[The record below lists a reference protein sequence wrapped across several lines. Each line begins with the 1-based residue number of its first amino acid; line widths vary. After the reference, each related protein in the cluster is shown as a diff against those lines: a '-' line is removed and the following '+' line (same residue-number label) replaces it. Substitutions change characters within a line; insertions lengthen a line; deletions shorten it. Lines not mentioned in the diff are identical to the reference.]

1 MNALHRSTG
10 EAGRAAVLLLAAA
23 LLSSCATVPTVPPGA
38 RSELAP
44 TGKLR
49 AAINFGNPV
58 LAQKDQASGEP
69 RGVSVDLA
77 RELGRRLGVPVEL
90 VTFDA
95 AGKVF
100 DALKTAA
107 WDIAFLAIDPVRAAE
122 IVFTA
127 PYVVIEGTYL
137 VPADSPLRTIQD
149 VDRDGVRVAVGNK
162 SAYDLYLTRTLK
174 RAQLVRVPTSPE
186 AIDVFLKEK
195 LEAAA
200 GVKQPLLQFAK
211 THPNVRVMDGRFM
224 AIEQAMGT
232 PKGREADAL
241 HLREF
246 VEEMKASGFVARGL
260 EKSGQGD
267 AAVAPRVPVQ

>member
-1 MNALHRSTG
+1 MNALHRSPG
-10 EAGRAAVLLLAAA
+10 EAGRAAVLLLVSTVM
-23 LLSSCATVPTVPPGA
+23 LSCATGPIVPPGA
-38 RSELAP
+38 RSDLAP

-58 LAQKDQASGEP
+58 LAQKDPVSGEP

-90 VTFDA
+90 ITFDA

-100 DALKTAA
+100 DALKKGA
-107 WDIAFLAIDPVRAAE
+107 WDIAFLAIDPARATE
-122 IVFTA
+122 IAFTA

-186 AIDVFLKEK
+186 AIDLFLRDK

-224 AIEQAMGT
+224 VIEQAMGT
-232 PKGREADAL
+232 PRGREAGML
-241 HLREF
+241 YLREF
-246 VEEMKASGFVARGL
+246 IEEMKSSGFVARGL

-267 AAVAPRVPVQ
+267 ATVAPRAAVP

>member
-1 MNALHRSTG
+1 MYAQYFSMIG
-10 EAGRAAVLLLAAA
+10 AGRIAVLLLIGA
-23 LLSSCATVPTVPPGA
+23 LLSSCATVPVVPPGA
-38 RSELAP
+38 LSELAP

-58 LAQKDQASGEP
+58 LAQKDPATGEP

-100 DALKTAA
+100 AALKTGA
-107 WDIAFLAIDPVRAAE
+107 WDIAFLAIDPARATE
-122 IVFTA
+122 IAFTA
-127 PYVVIEGTYL
+127 PYVVIEATYL
-137 VPADSPLRTIQD
+137 VPADSPLRTIED

-174 RAQLVRVPTSPE
+174 RAQLVRVPTSPA
-186 AIDVFLKEK
+186 AIDIFLKDK

-232 PKGREADAL
+232 PRGREAGARY
-241 HLREF
+241 LREF
-246 VEEMKASGFVARGL
+246 IEEMKASGFVARGL
-260 EKSGQGD
+260 ERSGQGD
-267 AAVAPRVPVQ
+267 ATVAPKAPVQ